1 MINLDLSEKKWTK
14 VHKKYQKWSIL
25 ESFTVEQC
33 SWSKNSN
40 ATFLVIFKQ
49 IFLSS

>member
-33 SWSKNSN
+33 NWAKIGQKIQMRH
-40 ATFLVIFKQ
+40 F
-49 IFLSS
+49 